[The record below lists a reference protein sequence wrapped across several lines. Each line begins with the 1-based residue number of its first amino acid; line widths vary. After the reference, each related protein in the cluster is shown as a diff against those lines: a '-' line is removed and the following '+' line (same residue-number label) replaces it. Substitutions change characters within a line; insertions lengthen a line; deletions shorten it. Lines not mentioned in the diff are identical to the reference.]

1 MIIQSGK
8 TLDLTTKSRTII
20 SPDDETENDIA
31 DLAAYRN
38 GGEGLIKWAEEN
50 VRVPIQY
57 GDVGVET
64 WVYLGEMPKGI
75 IQVQEDHLN
84 TFGRN
89 RKSS

>member
-38 GGEGLIKWAEEN
+38 GGE
-50 VRVPIQY
+50 V
-57 GDVGVET
+57 
-64 WVYLGEMPKGI
+64 
-75 IQVQEDHLN
+75 
-84 TFGRN
+84 
-89 RKSS
+89 S